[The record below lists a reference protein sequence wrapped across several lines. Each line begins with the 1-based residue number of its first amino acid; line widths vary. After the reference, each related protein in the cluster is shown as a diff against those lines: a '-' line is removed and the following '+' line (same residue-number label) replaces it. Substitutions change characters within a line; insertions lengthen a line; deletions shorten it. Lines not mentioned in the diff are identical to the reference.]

1 MANHVLSLEV
11 PNVSNTCVM
20 KIMDTS
26 VYSDIIP
33 ILCPKLN
40 ITVPGFNTST
50 EIEVDPGFVEP
61 ITACTLQLQTADCGS
76 SYVDLPDGVYIIRY
90 SVSPNDVVFVEYNYL
105 RTTKALNLYNKI
117 LCTLDIANCEPSA
130 IVLKKL
136 EELRLIKMYLDA
148 AKAKVEY
155 CLEPQKGMVL
165 YNYALKLLE
174 KLNCIN
180 C

>member
-11 PNVSNTCVM
+11 PNVSNSCILKVV
-20 KIMDTS
+20 DTS

-40 ITVPGFNTST
+40 ITVPGFSTSV
-50 EIEVDPGFVEP
+50 ELDFIPGSAKT
-61 ITACTLQLQTADCGS
+61 INACDLELQTQDCGD
-76 SYVDLPDGVYIIRY
+76 SYVDIPDGVYIIRY
-90 SVSPNDVVFVEYNYL
+90 SVSPNESVYVEYNYL
-105 RTTKALNLYNKI
+105 RVTQALNLYNKI
-117 LCTLDIANCEPSA
+117 LCTLDIANCEPS
-130 IVLKKL
+130 IQVKNKL
-136 EELRLIKMYLDA
+136 EELRMIKMYLDA

-155 CLEPQKGMVL
+155 CLEPQKGMII
-165 YNYALKLLE
+165 YNYALKLLN